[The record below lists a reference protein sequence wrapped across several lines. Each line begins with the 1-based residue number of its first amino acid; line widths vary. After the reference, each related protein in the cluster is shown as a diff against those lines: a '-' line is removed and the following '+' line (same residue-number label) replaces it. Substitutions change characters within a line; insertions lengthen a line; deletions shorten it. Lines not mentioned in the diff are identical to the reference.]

1 MGELKVHEC
10 TCIPGYINIQ
20 SQCYIR
26 LQSFRLL
33 LWYCILQCVSVAH
46 CSLNHRLWSWGWGV
60 HGQLGLE
67 SVDNKLLPTHASLL
81 DAWQVSFIS
90 AGYGHSAV
98 LTAEVMSNVV
108 NSVVESVQQSMCI
121 LCYVTFSSA
130 SDHYRIILYWIISS
144 WFHSCREKF

>member
-1 MGELKVHEC
+1 M
-10 TCIPGYINIQ
+10 
-20 SQCYIR
+20 
-26 LQSFRLL
+26 
-33 LWYCILQCVSVAH
+33 
-46 CSLNHRLWSWGWGV
+46 

-108 NSVVESVQQSMCI
+108 NKVVETVSVDFV
-121 LCYVTFSSA
+121 LCTFSSA
-130 SDHYRIILYWIISS
+130 SHHYRSILY
-144 WFHSCREKF
+144 

>member
-1 MGELKVHEC
+1 M
-10 TCIPGYINIQ
+10 
-20 SQCYIR
+20 
-26 LQSFRLL
+26 
-33 LWYCILQCVSVAH
+33 
-46 CSLNHRLWSWGWGV
+46 

-98 LTAEVMSNVV
+98 LTAEVMSNAV

-130 SDHYRIILYWIISS
+130 SDHYRIILY
-144 WFHSCREKF
+144 